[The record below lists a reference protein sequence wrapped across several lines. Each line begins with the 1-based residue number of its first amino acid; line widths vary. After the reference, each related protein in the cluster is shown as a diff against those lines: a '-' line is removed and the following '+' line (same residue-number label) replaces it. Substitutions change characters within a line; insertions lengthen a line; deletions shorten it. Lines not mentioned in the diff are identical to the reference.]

1 MPKPISDKLWEVF
14 SKLKIEKNI
23 CEYLALENWPKV
35 VGDTLA
41 SHTYP
46 KFIKNGT
53 LYVYVDSGVWTQEL
67 NLLKPK
73 ILKDLNDSLKYP
85 VIKDIIFLDKGTS
98 FKKTKRIQEKPKIK
112 LSLREEE
119 RVAKIVGVIKDE
131 ELKAI
136 FEKYIKSLLILQKG
150 GKYDGK
156 KG

>member
-23 CEYLALENWPKV
+23 CGYLALENWSRV
-35 VGDTLA
+35 VGETLA

-46 KFIKNGT
+46 KFIKNGI

-73 ILKDLNDSLKYP
+73 ILKDLNNFLRYP

-98 FKKTKRIQEKPKIK
+98 FKKTKGIQEKPKIK

-119 RVAKIVGVIKDE
+119 RVAKIVEVIKDE
-131 ELKAI
+131 EFKAI

-150 GKYDGK
+150 GKHGK
-156 KG
+156 KR